1 MRLFSLDELSQSLGI
16 RHVNHHG
23 LMSHLMTRGARV
35 AVYSD
40 NFNTEALKRNN
51 DFLTQFSSAQQ
62 HDNTAQISQHSEH
75 IYRRGSANL
84 QRIAS
89 SRQQSEQLRD
99 LSEQLQHTVHRF
111 QV

>member
-1 MRLFSLDELSQSLGI
+1 MEQAEGTARQAQAAEGALDTVVEAI
-16 RHVNHHG
+16 RT
-23 LMSHLMTRGARV
+23 MADRV
-35 AVYSD
+35 QRIAQ
-40 NFNTEALKRNN
+40 A
-51 DFLTQFSSAQQ
+51 SAQQ
-62 HDNTAQISQHSEH
+62 HDNTALISQHSEH

>member
-1 MRLFSLDELSQSLGI
+1 MAD
-16 RHVNHHG
+16 
-23 LMSHLMTRGARV
+23 RV
-35 AVYSD
+35 QRIAQ
-40 NFNTEALKRNN
+40 A
-51 DFLTQFSSAQQ
+51 SAQQ